1 MEVVIRFTSLCY
13 TMSVKP
19 YFRICTCSNCACH
32 AILVMFIITDLIRN
46 EKKDAALNHIRFWLR
61 SIKTHAVS
69 ERSDGD
75 SADLSFRQAPV
86 VLISTQLRKAWTMMA
101 SQIL

>member
-1 MEVVIRFTSLCY
+1 MLYYGGQTIFQNMHVQKLC
-13 TMSVKP
+13 MP
-19 YFRICTCSNCACH
+19 RI
-32 AILVMFIITDLIRN
+32 MFIITDLIRN

-86 VLISTQLRKAWTMMA
+86 VLISTQFIRKAWTMMA